1 MEQKQVKREFGVLKE
16 AISPD
21 NVLAMAELITAMEMK
36 HLIAFVGAPMIAMR
50 RKLYRDILCKDQPG
64 YVVSDSYDF
73 VQTVAL
79 YLCEHIGEYLTDVV
93 KYNSKGKKIT
103 VQMMCCREIMR
114 IVDLDYRD
122 FHRLISYDNMK
133 PQEEPSEEMKLIE
146 QEDYSRVDAVI
157 ERMGLNEIQTKALSY
172 RMNGMSYPEIGRM
185 VNRCQATVFEMIGK
199 FKSKFN
205 AVRAEFGL

>member
-50 RKLYRDILCKDQPG
+50 KKLCRDMLHKDKTG
-64 YVVSDSYDF
+64 YVLSDSYDF

-79 YLCEHIGEYLTDVV
+79 YLCEHIGEHLTDVV

-103 VQMMCCREIMR
+103 IQMMCCRKIMR
-114 IVDLDYRD
+114 MADLDYRD
-122 FHRLISYDNMK
+122 FHRLVSYDNMK
-133 PQEEPSEEMKLIE
+133 PQEEPHEEIKLIE

>member
-21 NVLAMAELITAMEMK
+21 NVSVMAELITAMEMK

-50 RKLYRDILCKDQPG
+50 KKLYKDMLHKDETG
-64 YVVSDSYDF
+64 YVLSDSYDF

-103 VQMMCCREIMR
+103 VQMMCCRKIMR
-114 IVDLDYRD
+114 MVDLDYRD
-122 FHRLISYDNMK
+122 FHRLVSYDNMK
-133 PQEEPSEEMKLIE
+133 PQEEPYEEMKLIE
-146 QEDYSRVDAVI
+146 QEDYSRVDTVI
-157 ERMGLNEIQTKALSY
+157 ERMGLNEIQTQALTY

-185 VNRCQATVFEMIGK
+185 INRCQATVFEMIGK
-199 FKSKFN
+199 FKVKFN
-205 AVRAEFGL
+205 AVREEFGL